1 MLGRFGKDAGSLL
14 GVEITPPFIRLVQL
28 RRYRGRYS
36 VQAWA
41 LEPWPATAMHN
52 GWIAD
57 PELLGAVLLQA
68 LRRSAGPGRRVAIA
82 LPGGLVIEKLVSM
95 PADFAEEAIAERLS
109 SDIAQLVPFAL
120 EDAAIDFQAIAPDP
134 DDPQCQR
141 VVIAACH
148 LALLDVLHA
157 SLEFAGMR
165 ACVVE
170 PDSHALHRAVQAD
183 GAQESVLLHVEA
195 DALVFHEWGVE
206 PLPMRREVPGY
217 VQGDYVQ
224 WLATAVDNYLL
235 SSPGR
240 ALPGQLLLSGAG
252 VAEPHLPGQLQ
263 QRLGLQVR
271 HADPFKHLALAPGL
285 ESRTLMAQAPYLVV
299 ACGLAMRE
307 DDRCLS

>member
-28 RRYRGRYS
+28 RRYHGRLS

-41 LEPWPATAMHN
+41 LEPWPAAAMHN

-57 PELLGAVLLQA
+57 PELLGAALLRVVQ
-68 LRRSAGPGRRVAIA
+68 RSAVQGRRVAIA
-82 LPGGLVIEKLVSM
+82 LPAALVIEKRVSM
-95 PADFAEEAIAERLS
+95 PTDVAEEAIAERLE
-109 SDIAQLVPFAL
+109 SDFAQFVPFAL
-120 EDAAIDFQAIAPDP
+120 EDAALDFQAIAPDP
-134 DDPQCQR
+134 DDPQSQR
-141 VVIAACH
+141 ILITACR
-148 LALLDVLHA
+148 LALLDILHA
-157 SLEFAGMR
+157 GLEFAGMR

-170 PDSHALHRAVQAD
+170 PDSHALNRVAQAD
-183 GAQESVLLHVEA
+183 GAQEGLLLQVEG
-195 DALVFHEWGVE
+195 DALVFYEWGVE
-206 PLPMRREVPGY
+206 PLPLRREVPGY

-240 ALPGQLLLSGAG
+240 ALPEQLLLSGAG
-252 VAEPHLPGQLQ
+252 VAELHLPGQLQ

-271 HADPFKHLALAPGL
+271 HVDPFKHLALAPGL
-285 ESRTLMAQAPYLVV
+285 ESSALMAQASCLAV

-307 DDRCLS
+307 DERCLS

>member
-28 RRYRGRYS
+28 RRYRGRPT

-41 LEPWPATAMHN
+41 LEPWPAAAMHN

-57 PELLGAVLLQA
+57 PELLGAALLRVVQ
-68 LRRSAGPGRRVAIA
+68 RSAVQGRRVAIA
-82 LPGGLVIEKLVSM
+82 LPSALVIEKRVSM
-95 PADFAEEAIAERLS
+95 PTDVAEEVIGERLASDFA
-109 SDIAQLVPFAL
+109 QFVPFAL
-120 EDAAIDFQAIAPDP
+120 EDAAFDFQAVAPDP
-134 DDPQCQR
+134 DDAQSQR
-141 VVIAACH
+141 ILITACH
-148 LALLDVLHA
+148 MALLDVLHA
-157 SLEFAGMR
+157 GLECAGMR

-170 PDSHALHRAVQAD
+170 PDSHALNRVAQAD
-183 GAQESVLLHVEA
+183 GLQEGVLLQVEA
-195 DALVFHEWGVE
+195 DALAFYEWGVE
-206 PLPMRREVPGY
+206 PLPLRREVPGY

-224 WLATAVDNYLL
+224 WLATAMDNYLL

-240 ALPGQLLLSGAG
+240 ALPEQLLLAGAG

-271 HADPFKHLALAPGL
+271 HFDPFKHLALAPGL
-285 ESRTLMAQAPYLVV
+285 ESSALMAQAPYLAV

-307 DDRCLS
+307 DERCLS